1 MRYLASVMRFVV
13 IAIIYIILYRIVKT
27 MYLDLRA
34 VKSKDENEDV
44 DYAIELM
51 DCPESIDI
59 IKGSVYPVHST
70 ISIGRNEDNSVIID
84 DPYISNHHASIY
96 VRDEKLYIRD
106 MNSTNGTF
114 KNGKKVR
121 NEEELADGDVLRMG
135 RLVFKVM
142 G

>member
-1 MRYLASVMRFVV
+1 MKYLASIMRFVV
-13 IAIIYIILYRIVKT
+13 IVIIYVIIYRIIKT

-34 VKSKDENEDV
+34 SKNKVEDEET

-59 IKGSVYPVHST
+59 IKGSVYPVHS
-70 ISIGRNEDNSVIID
+70 IINIGRKEDNNVAID
-84 DPYISNHHASIY
+84 DPFISNHHASLY
-96 VRDEKLYIRD
+96 VKDERLFIKD

-121 NEEELADGDVLRMG
+121 NEEELADGDVLKIG
-135 RLVFKVM
+135 RLVFKVI

>member
-1 MRYLASVMRFVV
+1 MRYLASIMRFVV
-13 IAIIYIILYRIVKT
+13 IIIIYLIIYRIIKT

-34 VKSKDENEDV
+34 SKNKVEDEEV

-59 IKGSVYPVHST
+59 IKGSVYPVHS
-70 ISIGRNEDNSVIID
+70 IINIGRKEDNNVAID
-84 DPYISNHHASIY
+84 DPFISNHHASLY
-96 VRDEKLYIRD
+96 VNDERLFIKD

-121 NEEELADGDVLRMG
+121 NEEELADGDVLNIG
-135 RLVFKVM
+135 RLVFKVI